1 MRTFLPSGTTPSP
14 VLGEVSFYDVQTFD
28 AGAAFYTCAYAFF
41 YGVFSAHWTCDVS
54 PAKRRSVEFFSANCK
69 LDLLDTGFY
78 TATSMFPYKLP
89 GFPFLLI
96 LGAMFLIG
104 VGCGGKTIQH
114 PEDHER
120 YLRID
125 RAVESLRQAYVK
137 KDSSNLASLM
147 MPIDQLELLKEEAEG
162 DFEAFTTIALDFAIE
177 RIMIEGD
184 NVDVFVHWQ
193 GLWKKN
199 PDDPGLRQRGHAKLQ
214 WVGTQSILLRGVQG
228 DAPFGMKARQAAVDP
243 ARSPKKK

>member
-1 MRTFLPSGTTPSP
+1 
-14 VLGEVSFYDVQTFD
+14 VL
-28 AGAAFYTCAYAFF
+28 ARAL
-41 YGVFSAHWTCDVS
+41 
-54 PAKRRSVEFFSANCK
+54 
-69 LDLLDTGFY
+69 LDLLDTRFY
-78 TATSMFPYKLP
+78 TAISMCSYTFPRVP
-89 GFPFLLI
+89 ILLL
-96 LGAMFLIG
+96 LGAIFLIG

-137 KDSSNLASLM
+137 KEPSDLASLM
-147 MPIDQLELLKEEAEG
+147 MPTDQLELLKEEARG
-162 DFEAFTTIALDFAIE
+162 DFETFTAIVLDFTIE

-193 GLWKKN
+193 GLWKKD
-199 PDDPGLRQRGHAKLQ
+199 PDDPGLRQRGHTKLQ

-228 DAPFGMKARQAAVDP
+228 DAPFGMKARQATVDP
-243 ARSPKKK
+243 TRSPKKK